1 MNKNRVMFVGA
12 KKSIF
17 SVYTMEL
24 RYVDGMSTIE
34 EKSSMREGPTLT
46 IKQRS
51 LTFALT
57 SS

>member
-1 MNKNRVMFVGA
+1 MFVGA